1 MHYACQSIRVEQH
14 RSFRLQWSVLDGTKS
29 ADAQDL
35 VSSNVSSSLV
45 PNVTLVAFF
54 FRGLGVCVH
63 RRGGGRAG
71 LHVHHVLGEEGT
83 QHRFEDKAYDQ
94 CSRSYHEAKAA
105 MDRTWRRLARV
116 RTRLPERCGLDL
128 GAEYRVAL
136 RSLRACRD
144 DHLAK
149 MPDSQLL
156 GMAKA
161 DYDRTQVAYRLGIL
175 IGIKIG
181 V

>member
-14 RSFRLQWSVLDGTKS
+14 RSFRLHWSVLDGTKS

-45 PNVTLVAFF
+45 PNVTLVAFS
-54 FRGLGVCVH
+54 L
-63 RRGGGRAG
+63 
-71 LHVHHVLGEEGT
+71 
-83 QHRFEDKAYDQ
+83 HRFEDKAYDQ

>member
-1 MHYACQSIRVEQH
+1 MSWVRNALGNASI
-14 RSFRLQWSVLDGTKS
+14 
-29 ADAQDL
+29 
-35 VSSNVSSSLV
+35 
-45 PNVTLVAFF
+45 PI
-54 FRGLGVCVH
+54 
-63 RRGGGRAG
+63 
-71 LHVHHVLGEEGT
+71 
-83 QHRFEDKAYDQ
+83 EDKAAYDQ
-94 CSRSYHEAKAA
+94 CGCSYHEANAA